1 MIPNI
6 IQRASKSLSFRF
18 RRQMDR
24 MKRVVS
30 VNFPQGGVE
39 KIKFVEQFSPQG
51 DSEYDLYQK
60 YYENSLRE
68 LVRFKKTRTGDL
80 FAPHTTHVGQY
91 LFHLRCGAVQKIAID
106 AHDNRN
112 IRSQAIYDWSD
123 IYFKSNKWPSVDYG
137 PKVLPI
143 ITGNAGITVE
153 NCRFLSSLRSVKKEY
168 DLVFVGRIWAGG
180 DANVE
185 HNLRL
190 FESLA
195 KVNCKS
201 KLLAVVFN
209 FNKDGEDFLHIRERL
224 EKAGVEWT
232 ENQIGYGKLMELSA
246 KSKLVVIRAG
256 ISGCISWRVVDMLG
270 IGACI
275 VFDREPFPEWSVPLI
290 EEKNFLSFD
299 LGITEDCQPALETAY
314 SNIFEKVKYF
324 LNNKNTNKEISF
336 KNAEYFDVNNHPLG
350 FSRHIINKI
359 LDRI

>member
-1 MIPNI
+1 MISNI
-6 IQRASKSLSFRF
+6 IHRASKSLSFRF
-18 RRQMDR
+18 CRQMDR
-24 MKRVVS
+24 LKRVVR
-30 VNFPQGGVE
+30 VNFPQAGVE
-39 KIKFVEQFSPQG
+39 KIEFVEQFSPQD

-68 LVRFKKTRTGDL
+68 LVHFRKTKAVDL

-91 LFHLRCGAVQKIAID
+91 LFHLRCGAVRKVAID

-123 IYFKSNKWPSVDYG
+123 IYFKSNRWPSVDYG
-137 PKVLPI
+137 PKVLSI
-143 ITGNAGITVE
+143 ITGNAGITLE

-209 FNKDGEDFLHIRERL
+209 FDKDGEDFLHIRERL

-256 ISGCISWRVVDMLG
+256 ISGCISWRIVDMLG

-275 VFDREPFPEWSVPLI
+275 VLDREPFPKWPVPLKDG
-290 EEKNFLSFD
+290 ENFVS
-299 LGITEDCQPALETAY
+299 LGIGITDDCKPASMEDYDIIGKNISENKCYKTLLL
-314 SNIFEKVKYF
+314 SNQKYF
-324 LNNKNTNKEISF
+324 ADYIVPAKC
-336 KNAEYFDVNNHPLG
+336 AQY
-350 FSRHIINKI
+350 IIKI
-359 LDRI
+359 IIKYSSN